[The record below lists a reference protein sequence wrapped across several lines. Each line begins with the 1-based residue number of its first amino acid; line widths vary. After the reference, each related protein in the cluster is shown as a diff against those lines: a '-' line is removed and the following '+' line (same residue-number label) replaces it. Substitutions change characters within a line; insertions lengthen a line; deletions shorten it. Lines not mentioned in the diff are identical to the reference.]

1 MWSQGKETAD
11 PSAIGLG
18 GLPSVDE
25 LGRAARELDVRPLL
39 DAVKQSALL
48 KPPPLD
54 TEIQFAPTK
63 RVTAMK
69 ALTATV
75 PEITLTESP
84 GNFSSAATAAA
95 EGADYK
101 TSRLICLLAT
111 GLEAP
116 KIFAGDLA
124 ALLGKGSDV
133 WQIGENVCACGE
145 SIPDWKLLA
154 GLLGDAPAG
163 ASVTVVNTDGVGFK
177 IVQS

>member
-1 MWSQGKETAD
+1 MWSKGKETAD
-11 PSAIGLG
+11 PATIGLG
-18 GLPSVDE
+18 GLPSADE
-25 LGRAARELDVRPLL
+25 LSRAARDLDVRPLL
-39 DAVKQSALL
+39 GALEQSALL
-48 KPPPLD
+48 KAPPLD
-54 TEIQFAPTK
+54 TEIQFAPAN

-69 ALTATV
+69 ALAATV

-84 GNFSSAATAAA
+84 GNFSSAATAAV

-101 TSRLICLLAT
+101 TSRLICLQAT
-111 GLEAP
+111 GLETQ

-133 WQIGENVCACGE
+133 WQNAENVCACSG

-163 ASVTVVNTDGVGFK
+163 ASLTVVNTDGVGFK
-177 IVQS
+177 LVQS